1 MPGGSG
7 AWSEIVLG
15 RQREALERKLALGG
29 EKASDQPTHEQAAAP
44 TTASLDSN
52 ERGKVAV
59 DEVASSRGAPEQR
72 ESSNLSGVF
81 HLIWLHL

>member
-7 AWSEIVLG
+7 AWSEIVFG

-44 TTASLDSN
+44 AAPAAPASTASEQMVGEN
-52 ERGKVAV
+52 ETVTKPPAR
-59 DEVASSRGAPEQR
+59 DRSRIRVKTHCE
-72 ESSNLSGVF
+72 LV
-81 HLIWLHL
+81 L